1 MHRPLLLAF
10 LLATT
15 GAAHAANELLP
26 QAVQAPPQAAG
37 LYEQRCASCHD
48 HPQDRTP
55 PRAMMIEMSPERV
68 LRAVTTGPMVPQAEG
83 LGEED
88 RKALAIYVTGKNF
101 SNVRDPDPDANR
113 CTGPAPEIRVGAT
126 QSNEGEWNGWGRDEA
141 NSRFQPKP
149 GFTAAEIPRLKVKW
163 AFAYPGNMAFAQP
176 VLAGGTLYMGTV
188 IGRFFALDAK
198 TGCTRWHYQA
208 PAAVKAA
215 AMVAPGPGGKAAVFF
230 GDEKANVTALDAASG
245 RMLWQVSIDDH
256 PLRRI
261 TGSLRV
267 HDGVVYVP
275 VTATEELASLTPGYT
290 CCTSRGSVVALDA
303 KTGRQLW
310 KTHII
315 ADAPKPF
322 AKDSSGKEVWGPSG
336 GGVWSALTVD
346 AKAGLL
352 YFGTGNSFTA
362 APTSTTDAVMAL
374 DLKTGQPR
382 WHYQGLAADDFVAGC
397 GGAPKGRCADP
408 VGPDYDFGT
417 PILHRGATGHAILLA
432 GSKSGILYGIDPA
445 KPDPVLWHTKVGE
458 GSSIGGIIYGSASDG
473 AQVYTSV
480 AGPTA
485 QPPATPG
492 GVSAVDIK
500 SGRLVWQ
507 APSVEPVCAWGKVN
521 CLRTQ
526 GAAITAIPGAIFAGS
541 NDGHLRA
548 HAAKDGKVIWDFDT
562 AAKPYPAVNG
572 GEAGIV
578 AIGGSV
584 NGSPQ
589 IVADGTLFLNSGY
602 GYGTQ
607 PGNALLAFTVDG
619 K

>member
-1 MHRPLLLAF
+1 MLRVSLPLLLLTA
-10 LLATT
+10 LPAM
-15 GAAHAANELLP
+15 AANELLP

-37 LYEQRCASCHD
+37 LYQERCAMCHD
-48 HPQDRTP
+48 QAQERVP
-55 PRAMMIEMSPERV
+55 PRAMMIEMSAERV
-68 LRAVTTGPMVPQAEG
+68 LRAMTTGAMAPQADG
-83 LGEED
+83 LKEED
-88 RKALAIYVTGKNF
+88 RRALAIYVTGKNF
-101 SNVRDPDPDANR
+101 TNVADPDPDANR
-113 CTGPAPEIRVGAT
+113 CTGPAPEIKVGAD
-126 QSNEGEWNGWGRDEA
+126 EWNGWGRDEA

-163 AFAYPGNMAFAQP
+163 AFAYPGFMAFAQP

-188 IGRFFALDAK
+188 TGRFFALDAK
-198 TGCTRWHYQA
+198 TGCTRWHHQA

-230 GDEKANVTALDAASG
+230 GDEKTNVTALDAATG
-245 RMLWQVSIDDH
+245 ALRWQVTVDDH

-267 HDGVVYVP
+267 HEGVVYVP
-275 VTATEELASLTPGYT
+275 VTATEELASLTPAYT
-290 CCTSRGSVVALDA
+290 CCTSRGNVVALDA
-303 KTGRQLW
+303 ATGKQLW
-310 KTHII
+310 KTYII

-322 AKDSSGKEVWGPSG
+322 RKDAAGKEVWGPAG
-336 GGVWSALTVD
+336 GGVWSALTLD

-352 YFGTGNSFTA
+352 YFGTGNSYTPTPTA
-362 APTSTTDAVMAL
+362 TTDAVMAL
-374 DLKTGQPR
+374 DLKTGRQR
-382 WHYQGLAADDFVAGC
+382 WHWQGLANDDFVAGC

-417 PILHRGATGHAILLA
+417 PILHRTADGNAILLA
-432 GSKSGILYGIDPA
+432 GSKSGILHGIDPA
-445 KPDPVLWHTKVGE
+445 KPQPVLWQAKVGE

-473 AQVYTSV
+473 TQVYTSV
-480 AGPTA
+480 ADPTA
-485 QPPATPG
+485 KPPASPG

-500 SGRLVWQ
+500 TGKVVWRVV
-507 APSVEPVCAWGKVN
+507 PPEPVCSWGKVN

-541 NDGHLRA
+541 NDGHIRA
-548 HAAKDGKVIWDFDT
+548 HAAKDGRVIWDFDT
-562 AAKPYPAVNG
+562 AREYPAVNAA
-572 GEAGIV
+572 EAM
-578 AIGGSV
+578 GGSV

-589 IVADGTLFLNSGY
+589 IVAVGTLFLNSGY